1 MTATRGHGTTGVL
14 ALLLL
19 LLTAAALAHAP
30 RAAARD
36 PVPSP
41 APQDPLPPTEPPEP
55 PPPPRDPLVAAAGDI
70 ACNASEDA
78 FAGGAGTARRCAQTR
93 TSDLLLELDPTYV
106 LPLGDEQYYR
116 GTLEDF
122 MASYDPSWGRLKAIS
137 RPAIGNHE
145 YFSGGDG
152 YFDYFNGPGVFSGPA
167 GDRDKGY
174 YSFDVGGWH
183 LIALNS

>member
-1 MTATRGHGTTGVL
+1 MTATRGHGPTGAL

-19 LLTAAALAHAP
+19 LLAAAALAHAP
-30 RAAARD
+30 RAAAQD
-36 PVPSP
+36 PLPSP
-41 APQDPLPPTEPPEP
+41 APQDPLPSPEP
-55 PPPPRDPLVAAAGDI
+55 PAPPRDPLIAAAGDI
-70 ACNASEDA
+70 ACNASEEA

-137 RPAIGNHE
+137 RPA
-145 YFSGGDG
+145 
-152 YFDYFNGPGVFSGPA
+152 
-167 GDRDKGY
+167 
-174 YSFDVGGWH
+174 
-183 LIALNS
+183 